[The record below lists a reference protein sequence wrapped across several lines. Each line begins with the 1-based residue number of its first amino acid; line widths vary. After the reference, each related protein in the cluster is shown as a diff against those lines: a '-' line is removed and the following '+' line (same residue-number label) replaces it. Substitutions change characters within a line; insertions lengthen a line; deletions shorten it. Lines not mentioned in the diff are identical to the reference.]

1 MSLTRTLS
9 FITHEAASKAMTAA
23 LEAAR
28 ARNVAV
34 VAAVVDGG
42 GQLVALGRADGAFI
56 ASIEIA
62 RDKAYTSAVFGAPT
76 DGLAK
81 ALSHSQVLVDGIAA
95 RPHVVL
101 FGGGLPII
109 HEGVV
114 IGGIGVSGGSEDDDR
129 VSAAAGLK
137 AIGIEA

>member
-1 MSLTRTLS
+1 MSLTRSLS
-9 FITHEAASKAMTAA
+9 FISYEAASQAVAAA
-23 LEAAR
+23 LAAAK

-62 RDKAYTSAVFGAPT
+62 RDKAYTAAVFGAPT

-81 ALSHSQVLVDGIAA
+81 ALSHSQVLLDGIAR

-101 FGGGLPII
+101 FGGGLPVR

-114 IGGIGVSGGSEDDDR
+114 IGGIGVSGGSEEDDR
-129 VSAAAGLK
+129 VCATAGLK